1 MRNRRLDTVRQ
12 TSPWEV
18 NIPRF
23 SQYKRLS
30 VPVCGFARC
39 LSHSYKCV
47 LNWTDFPAKSIKCIR
62 KWCQHSFVSYS
73 PSQQPR
79 SVPQEVGGGRN
90 CHEMKNYLLIVIPSK
105 NILFLHFALLI
116 HINDFT
122 LYFFYLNVY
131 RFLCY
136 IRGMSPIPCRFSK
149 TRQRQYNV
157 TIGFIVININISL
170 PLSILR
176 VISSS
181 EWRNSPR

>member
-1 MRNRRLDTVRQ
+1 MRFCSVFESFIQMRFKLN
-12 TSPWEV
+12 
-18 NIPRF
+18 RF
-23 SQYKRLS
+23 SSKKYQMHKKMIS
-30 VPVCGFARC
+30 TFV
-39 LSHSYKCV
+39 CV
-47 LNWTDFPAKSIKCIR
+47 LFALSSAEECSPGGRGLGVGTVM
-62 KWCQHSFVSYS
+62 KWKITYNTY
-73 PSQQPR
+73 SQQ
-79 SVPQEVGGGRN
+79 
-90 CHEMKNYLLIVIPSK
+90 

-116 HINDFT
+116 HKNDVT